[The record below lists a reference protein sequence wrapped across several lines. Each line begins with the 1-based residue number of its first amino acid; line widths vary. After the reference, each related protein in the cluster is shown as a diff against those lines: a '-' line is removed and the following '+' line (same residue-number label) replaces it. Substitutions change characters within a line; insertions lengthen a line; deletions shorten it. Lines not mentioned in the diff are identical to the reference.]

1 MDNTVKINQALIIGQ
16 VIQGVCLDAI
26 GKDVLILN
34 DGELWIDAYH
44 RIILAWWNDQGWHI
58 AIKNEPLANY
68 FIMERDQYLLF
79 LLKYGQYS

>member
-34 DGELWIDAYH
+34 DGS
-44 RIILAWWNDQGWHI
+44 
-58 AIKNEPLANY
+58 
-68 FIMERDQYLLF
+68 
-79 LLKYGQYS
+79 YGLTLTIESFSHGGMIRGGT